1 MEYAAE
7 GVRVDALVAGA
18 FDTPMLKK
26 AIEQAAGGDA
36 ERHRAME
43 QQFLSL
49 VPLRRI
55 TLVCLQEVTHHAAGF
70 SHLADLSFL
79 PRKNRLTSF
88 ATTGPTQSRQVK

>member
-1 MEYAAE
+1 MDTDSFEVFLRRACATKSRIAAMEYAAE

-55 TLVCLQEVTHHAAGF
+55 TLVSCKK
-70 SHLADLSFL
+70 L
-79 PRKNRLTSF
+79 PITQLGS
-88 ATTGPTQSRQVK
+88 PTLPT